1 MAKKSF
7 VPGTNV
13 PYENWLQ
20 AWMVTLRPK
29 KRNQSEPDLKKKILY
44 IDMDSVLVD
53 FIGAFDK
60 LDKDLQEQ
68 YKHNKDEV
76 PGMFGQML
84 PLEGALDA
92 FDKLSEKYDVYI
104 LSSAPWKNPSA
115 WSDKLEWVK
124 KHLGPKARKRLILSH
139 HKHLNRGDYL
149 IDDRPN
155 NGAKE
160 FQGEW
165 LRFGEKAGFP
175 DWQSVLD
182 YLL

>member
-1 MAKKSF
+1 M
-7 VPGTNV
+7 
-13 PYENWLQ
+13 
-20 AWMVTLRPK
+20 
-29 KRNQSEPDLKKKILY
+29 KKKILY

-68 YKHNKDEV
+68 YKDNRDEV

-84 PLEGALDA
+84 PLEGAVDA
-92 FDKLSEKYDVYI
+92 FEKLSERYDTYI

-115 WSDKLEWVK
+115 WTDKLEWVK
-124 KHLGPKARKRLILSH
+124 KYLGASARKRLILSH
-139 HKHLNRGDYL
+139 HKNLNMGDYL

-155 NGAKE
+155 NGAKQFE
-160 FQGEW
+160 GEW
-165 LRFGEKAGFP
+165 LHFGENYKYP
-175 DWQSVLD
+175 NWQSVLD

>member
-20 AWMVTLRPK
+20 AWMVTLRSK

-92 FDKLSEKYDVYI
+92 FDKLSEKYDV
-104 LSSAPWKNPSA
+104 
-115 WSDKLEWVK
+115 
-124 KHLGPKARKRLILSH
+124 
-139 HKHLNRGDYL
+139 
-149 IDDRPN
+149 
-155 NGAKE
+155 
-160 FQGEW
+160 
-165 LRFGEKAGFP
+165 
-175 DWQSVLD
+175 LD
-182 YLL
+182 